1 MTVPYLLTAPSLPQ
15 AMNPDEAS
23 RHMKRCV
30 DSGLWD
36 PTGGEGS
43 PDNEEA
49 EAEGRAKPS
58 EVEVDSSPSAEVDD

>member
-1 MTVPYLLTAPSLPQ
+1 MD
-15 AMNPDEAS
+15 PDEAS

-30 DSGLWD
+30 DSGLWN

-43 PDNEEA
+43 PDDDEA

-58 EVEVDSSPSAEVDD
+58 EDEYACTRGDSMT